1 MKTTTQITHFAP
13 AAGSL
18 AEYHILISVTNASLR
33 FERQLE
39 AVLQAA
45 AEASA
50 GRMIHF
56 RRFFLSDA
64 ANQASLLKAALQKL
78 PPVPTSVVQQEPLD
92 GTRIA
97 LWMYGT
103 DAMEVSGGIPRHNGY
118 SHHWSGSLVSPG
130 ADSYAQMAG
139 IFQDYG
145 KALAA
150 KNLAMDSDTIRTW
163 IFVRDVDCNYAGVV
177 KGRKEYFD
185 RIGLTADTH
194 YIASTGIEG
203 RAPEH
208 QDLVEMDAYSI
219 GGLDK
224 GQLGYL
230 HAASHLSPTALYGVT
245 FERGATVTY
254 GDRRQLFIS
263 GTASID
269 AHGKVVHAGDVA
281 AQTGRMLENIGALLA
296 EAGAGLQHIAMAI
309 VYLRDPADYPC
320 VKELIEKA
328 CPGIHAL
335 FVHGPVCR
343 PSWLV
348 EMECIALTPAGDPA
362 FRPF

>member
-1 MKTTTQITHFAP
+1 
-13 AAGSL
+13 
-18 AEYHILISVTNASLR
+18 
-33 FERQLE
+33 
-39 AVLQAA
+39 VLQAA

-50 GRMIHF
+50 GRTIHF

-64 ANQASLLKAALQKL
+64 ANQASLLKAALQQL

-103 DAMEVSGGIPRHNGY
+103 DASEVSGGIPRHNGY

-150 KNLAMDSDTIRTW
+150 KDLAMDSDTIRTW

-245 FERGATVTY
+245 FERGATVSY
-254 GDRRQLFIS
+254 GDRKQIYIS

-269 AHGKVVHAGDVA
+269 AAGKTLFEGDVCRQA
-281 AQTGRMLENIGALLA
+281 GRMLENIAALLS
-296 EAGAGLQHIAMAI
+296 EAGASMADIAMAI
-309 VYLRDPADYPC
+309 VYLRDPADY
-320 VKELIEKA
+320 VQARQFISEH
-328 CPGIHAL
+328 CPDL
-335 FVHGPVCR
+335 NVLYVLGPVCR
-343 PSWLV
+343 PAWLV

>member
-1 MKTTTQITHFAP
+1 MKTTTQTTHFVP
-13 AAGSL
+13 AAGTL
-18 AEYHILISVTNASLR
+18 AEFHILISVSDASLS
-33 FERQLE
+33 FECQLA

-45 AEASA
+45 ADASS
-50 GRMIHF
+50 GRTIHF

-64 ANQASLLKAALQKL
+64 ANQAPMLRTALQNL
-78 PPVPTSVVQQEPLD
+78 PPVPTSIVQQEPLD

-103 DAMEVSGGIPRHNGY
+103 DVMEVPDSIPSHNGY
-118 SHHWSGSLVSPG
+118 THHWSGSLISTG
-130 ADSYAQMAG
+130 ADSYEQMAG

-145 KALAA
+145 KDLSA
-150 KNLAMDSDTIRTW
+150 KGLAMDSDTIRTW

-203 RAPEH
+203 RAIDH
-208 QDLVEMDAYSI
+208 RDLVEMDAYSI
-219 GGLDK
+219 GGLQE
-224 GQLGYL
+224 GQLRYL
-230 HAASHLSPTALYGVT
+230 HTASHLSPTALYGVT

-254 GDRRQLFIS
+254 GDRRHIFIS

-269 AHGKVVHAGDVA
+269 AAGKVVHPGNVA
-281 AQTGRMLENIGALLA
+281 AQTGRMLENINALLT
-296 EAGAGLQHIAMAI
+296 EAGASLCNIAMSI

-320 VKELIEKA
+320 VKDIIMEN
-328 CPGIHAL
+328 CPGLPVL

-343 PSWLV
+343 PAWLV
-348 EMECIALTPAGDPA
+348 EMECIALFPAGNPA

>member
-1 MKTTTQITHFAP
+1 MKTTTQTTHFVP

-18 AEYHILISVTNASLR
+18 AEYHILISVTDASLS
-33 FERQLE
+33 FERQLAE
-39 AVLQAA
+39 VLQAA

-50 GRMIHF
+50 GRTIHF

-64 ANQASLLKAALQKL
+64 ANQVSRLQAALQDF
-78 PPVPTSVVQQEPLD
+78 PPVPTSIVQQEPLD
-92 GTRIA
+92 GTRVA
-97 LWMYGT
+97 LWLYGT
-103 DAMEVSGGIPRHNGY
+103 DIMEVSDGISSHNGF
-118 SHHWSGSLVSPG
+118 SHCWSGSLVSPG

-139 IFQDYG
+139 IFRDYG
-145 KALAA
+145 EALAA
-150 KNLAMDSDTIRTW
+150 KGLTMDRDTIRTW

-177 KGRKEYFD
+177 RGRKEYFD
-185 RIGLTADTH
+185 GIGLTADTH

-203 RAPEH
+203 RAPDH
-208 QDLVEMDAYSI
+208 RNLVEMDAYTI
-219 GGLDK
+219 GGLDE

-254 GDRRQLFIS
+254 GDRRHIFIS

-269 AHGKVVHAGDVA
+269 AEGKVLHPGDVA
-281 AQTGRMLENIGALLA
+281 AQTGRMLENIHALLA
-296 EAGAGLQHIAMAI
+296 EAGAGLPDIAMAI

-320 VKELIEKA
+320 VRERIEKA

-348 EMECIALTPAGDPA
+348 EMECIALTPASDPA

>member
-1 MKTTTQITHFAP
+1 MKTTTQTTHFVP

-18 AEYHILISVTNASLR
+18 AEYHVMISVTDASLS
-33 FERQLE
+33 FERQLA

-50 GRMIHF
+50 GRTIHF

-64 ANQASLLKAALQKL
+64 ANQVSRLQAALQDF
-78 PPVPTSVVQQEPLD
+78 PPVPTSIVQQEPLD
-92 GTRIA
+92 GTRVA
-97 LWMYGT
+97 LWLYGT
-103 DAMEVSGGIPRHNGY
+103 DIMEVSDGIPSHHGY
-118 SHHWSGSLVSPG
+118 SHNWSGSMVCPG
-130 ADSYAQMAG
+130 ANSYAQMAG

-145 KALAA
+145 KALVA
-150 KNLAMDSDTIRTW
+150 KGLAMDRDTIRTW

-177 KGRKEYFD
+177 RGRKEYFD
-185 RIGLTADTH
+185 GIGLTADTH

-203 RAPEH
+203 RAPDH
-208 QDLVEMDAYSI
+208 RNLVEMDAYSI
-219 GGLDK
+219 GGLGE

-254 GDRRQLFIS
+254 GDRRHIFIS

-269 AHGKVVHAGDVA
+269 AAGKVLHTGDVA
-281 AQTGRMLENIGALLA
+281 AQTGRMLENINALLA
-296 EAGAGLQHIAMAI
+296 EAGAGLPDIAMAI

-320 VKELIEKA
+320 VRERIEKA
-328 CPGIHAL
+328 CPGLHAL

-348 EMECIALTPAGDPA
+348 EMECIALTPAGNPA